1 MILVIFYLFIFI
13 DQYLYKKILESF
25 NPNVVPRAA
34 TIEESAKFFV
44 DKWIKNENVKER
56 DSKALFIS
64 PKIEEYEEF
73 NDNVTNILANKDE
86 IEIIAADI
94 TKKKRF

>member
-1 MILVIFYLFIFI
+1 M
-13 DQYLYKKILESF
+13 
-25 NPNVVPRAA
+25 
-34 TIEESAKFFV
+34 EESAKFYV

-56 DSKALFIS
+56 DPQALFIS

-73 NDNVTNILANKDE
+73 NDLVTNILAEKDE

-94 TKKKRF
+94 TKKKRYLQNPLSNLFLALECLSLIFENI